1 MDSACVRKEPEKPPP
16 NGLQMH
22 YMRFNL
28 RPVWGTGLDMKVF
41 LRRRMGFTT
50 HEGFLVL

>member
-1 MDSACVRKEPEKPPP
+1 MDKCLREKGARKTTS

-28 RPVWGTGLDMKVF
+28 RPVWGTGLNMGAF
-41 LRRRMGFTT
+41 SRRRMGFTT
-50 HEGFLVL
+50 MRGFLFL